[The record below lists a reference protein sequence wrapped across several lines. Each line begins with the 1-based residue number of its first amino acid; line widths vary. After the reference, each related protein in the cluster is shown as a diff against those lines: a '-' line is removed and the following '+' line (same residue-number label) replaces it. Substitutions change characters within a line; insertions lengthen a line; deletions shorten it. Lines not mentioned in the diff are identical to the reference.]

1 MKIAICG
8 SIKFAQEMK
17 QVKVQLEQLGHQA
30 LLPHSAEV
38 GDLKPYWAELRA
50 KDLKE
55 FARIKGE
62 RITGHF
68 DKIVACD
75 AILVL
80 NYDKEGKRNYIGPNT
95 FLEMGVAFHE
105 KKKIFLLNPIM
116 ESDGNYEELLALQPT
131 VLEGDL
137 GKIG

>member
-8 SIKFAQEMK
+8 SIKFAEEMK
-17 QVKVQLEQLGHQA
+17 AVKEQLEQLGHEA

-55 FARIKGE
+55 FTKVKGE
-62 RITGHF
+62 RIKGHF
-68 DKIVACD
+68 GKIVSCD

-80 NYDKEGKRNYIGPNT
+80 NYDKEGKPNYIGPNT
-95 FLEMGVAFHE
+95 FLEMGLAFHE
-105 KKKIFLLNPIM
+105 GKQIFLLNPIM
-116 ESDGNYEELLALQPT
+116 ESDANYEELLALQPT
-131 VLEGDL
+131 VLNGDL
-137 GKIG
+137 GKIA

>member
-8 SIKFAQEMK
+8 SIKFAEEMK
-17 QVKVQLEQLGHQA
+17 GVKKQLEALGHTA
-30 LLPHSAEV
+30 LLPYSAEV

-50 KDLKE
+50 RDLKE
-55 FARIKGE
+55 FAKIKGE
-62 RITGHF
+62 RVRGHF
-68 DKIVACD
+68 EKIVACD

-80 NYDKEGKRNYIGPNT
+80 NYDKEGRRNYIGPNT

-105 KKKIFLLNPIM
+105 GKKIFLLNPIM
-116 ESDGNYEELLALQPT
+116 ESDANYEELLALQPI

-137 GKIG
+137 RKIA